1 MRAWIGLNC
10 VEREGEV
17 RVLRVNADSPAD
29 IAGVQAGDRIVRIDG
44 AAVRALEGFYKA
56 LWSGGAP
63 EREVM
68 LDIDR
73 DGKTQTLKL
82 QSVDRMKTLRRPGGI

>member
-1 MRAWIGLNC
+1 
-10 VEREGEV
+10 
-17 RVLRVNADSPAD
+17 
-29 IAGVQAGDRIVRIDG
+29 
-44 AAVRALEGFYKA
+44 
-56 LWSGGAP
+56 
-63 EREVM
+63 M